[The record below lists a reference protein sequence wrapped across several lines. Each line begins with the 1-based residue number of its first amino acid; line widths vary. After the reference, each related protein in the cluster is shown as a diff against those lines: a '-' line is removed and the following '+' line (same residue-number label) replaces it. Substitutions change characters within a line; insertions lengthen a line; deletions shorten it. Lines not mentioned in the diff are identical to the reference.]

1 MPTFTCPKCGS
12 ELPVKP
18 GTQMAKCSFCGTI
31 SYIDRSSALFFYIL
45 PFKMDE
51 TTIKSVFKRWTANPA
66 HPKDMEGLAKITA
79 VKKEYFP
86 VFRFR
91 RTVDGNETVLVKPAR
106 GTLLPGMHSL
116 EIPPGDM
123 AVFDNT
129 VSTAGAEVLHPDLTI
144 DTYLEELQGTAI
156 DQAVVYFPIYELSYS
171 YKDKEY
177 HIVVDGTSGNISATE
192 EPTQSSI
199 KYGGVLAVA
208 FLCGGLGVVLGY
220 YVFPVFYL
228 LILLGLLLGKLLGHM
243 VVRRKKVEGGNAA

>member
-51 TTIKSVFKRWTANPA
+51 TTIRGVFKRWTANPA
-66 HPKDMEGLAKITA
+66 HPKDMEELAKITSL
-79 VKKEYFP
+79 KKEYFP

-91 RTVDGNETVLVKPAR
+91 RTENNQEKSIVMPAR
-106 GTLLPGMHSL
+106 NTLLPGMHSL

-129 VSTAGAEVLHPDLTI
+129 VSTTGTEVLHPDLTI
-144 DTYLEELQGTAI
+144 DTYLADLPGTAI
-156 DQAVVYFPIYELSYS
+156 DQSVVYFPIYEVSYS

-177 HIVVDGTSGNISATE
+177 NIVVDGASGNISATE
-192 EPTQSSI
+192 EPIQSSA
-199 KYGGVLAVA
+199 KYGGVLGVSL
-208 FLCGGLGVVLGY
+208 LCGVLGVVLGY

-228 LILLGLLLGKLLGHM
+228 LILFGLLIGKILGHM
-243 VVRRKKVEGGNAA
+243 VVKRKKVEGGSA